1 MRRRIAIAA
10 GLVAVLCI
18 AAACGEDG
26 RMPTEIAPPGN
37 SDATFSRV
45 QREVFTPQCAIP
57 GCHGGTA
64 ANAQEN
70 MPLGEGLSYDAIVRV
85 PSRQMPSLLR
95 VAPGDPA
102 NSYLVRKI
110 TPGSAIAGAPM
121 PFGATISDADRQL
134 VRDWVARG
142 APRD

>member
-1 MRRRIAIAA
+1 MI
-10 GLVAVLCI
+10 LM
-18 AAACGEDG
+18 ACDGEN
-26 RMPTEIAPPGN
+26 RMPTESSPPGN

-57 GCHGGTA
+57 GCHGGPPA
-64 ANAQEN
+64 DAQEN

-85 PSRQMPSLLR
+85 ASRQLPALLR
-95 VAPGDPA
+95 VAPSDPA
-102 NSYLVRKI
+102 NSYLLRNI
-110 TPGSAIAGAPM
+110 TPGSVIAGEPM
-121 PFGATISDADRQL
+121 PFGATITEADRQL

>member
-1 MRRRIAIAA
+1 MRRSVTAAA
-10 GLVAVLCI
+10 GILAVLLSAGC
-18 AAACGEDG
+18 DDDD

-64 ANAQEN
+64 ADAQEN
-70 MPLGEGLSYDAIVRV
+70 MPLGEGLSYDAIVQV

-110 TPGSAIAGAPM
+110 TPGSSIDGAPM
-121 PFGATISDADRQL
+121 PFGATITDADRQL
-134 VRDWVARG
+134 VREWVARG